1 MSRRHGVR
9 IAALAIATVLWACH
23 DEGAAER
30 AGRKL
35 DKAIDELKHGDE
47 GALEKAGR
55 KLDEA
60 ADDASDAVKDAA
72 DDASDAVD
80 DARKDVAKAIEGD

>member
-1 MSRRHGVR
+1 MARKQWIW
-9 IAALAIATVLWACH
+9 IAALAATIGVGACRE
-23 DEGAAER
+23 EGAAEK

-35 DKAIDELKHGDE
+35 DQAIDDLRHPNE

-60 ADDASDAVKDAA
+60 VDDASDAVQ
-72 DDASDAVD
+72 DAVED
-80 DARKDVAKAIEGD
+80 VRKDVAKQIEGD